1 MPPASVSVILIVKDG
16 EAFIAEALESVL
28 QSSAQPLETLV
39 IDGGSRDRTREV
51 AAGFPHATIIAQR
64 TQGLT
69 QAYNEGIERA
79 RGELIAFISHDDR
92 WLPGKLDR
100 QLEAMSERPE
110 LEFTVTLVRHF
121 LEPGASAPHGFRQE
135 LLDAPVPGFIMETLL
150 ARRGCFDVVGMLD
163 PAYRSGSDTDW
174 FARATDLKVPHLL
187 IPEVLVE
194 KRVHDGNASLLNRE
208 SNLQLLALLRS
219 SVRRKRTLS

>member
-16 EAFIAEALESVL
+16 EAFIAEALQSVL
-28 QSSAQPLETLV
+28 QSSVQPLETLV
-39 IDGGSRDRTREV
+39 IDGGSSDRTREV
-51 AAGFPHATIIAQR
+51 AAGFPHVTVVPQS

-100 QLEAMSERPE
+100 QLEAMREDPA

-121 LEPGASAPHGFRQE
+121 LELGASAPRGFRQE

-150 ARRGCFDVVGMLD
+150 ARRRCFEVVGMLD
-163 PAYRSGSDTDW
+163 PTYRSGSDTDW

-194 KRVHDGNASLLNRE
+194 KRVHEENASLLNRQ
-208 SNLQLLALLRS
+208 SNQQLLALLRS
-219 SVRRKRTLS
+219 SVQRKRTLS

>member
-28 QSSAQPLETLV
+28 HSSIQPLETLV
-39 IDGGSRDRTREV
+39 IDDRSRDRTREV
-51 AAGFPHATIIAQR
+51 ASGFPHATVIPQR
-64 TQGLT
+64 STGLT
-69 QAYNEGIERA
+69 EAYNEGIERA

-100 QLEAMSERPE
+100 QLEAMTDRPE

-121 LEPGASAPHGFRQE
+121 LEPGAIPPECFRRE
-135 LLDAPVPGFIMETLL
+135 LLDEPVAGFIMETLV
-150 ARRGCFDVVGMLD
+150 ARRRCFEMVGLLD
-163 PAYRSGSDTDW
+163 PGYGPGSDTDW

-194 KRVHDGNASLLNRE
+194 KRVHGGNSSLHNRQ
-208 SNLQLLALLRS
+208 SNQQLLTLLRS
-219 SVRRKRTLS
+219 SLHRKHAD